1 VLRRRTE
8 QAANRPN
15 GEEPPETVS
24 GDRPSLDT
32 LRKKLDQTLG
42 AGRVRTGTEVET
54 APKPRPAAASFVP
67 GRRFPTALGE
77 TFLLETCYAPSHL
90 HGILPVEEL
99 GKLPGPDGVSLFPE
113 KLGHLGC
120 SEEIVFLDTETTG
133 FVGAPDTVAFLVGLA
148 RYRVGEGLRVE
159 QFFLEDRNGEPAL
172 LEAVAASLAGA
183 GALVTYNGA
192 TFDAPILRSRYSR
205 HGLADP
211 LAALPHLDLLPP
223 CRGFWRHAAP
233 NCRLVTLERK
243 VLGFERTD
251 DVPGAEIPGVY
262 AQYLRRAAPARLAD
276 VFTHNALDLLSLAA
290 LLWAAGEVRGGRW
303 NGTAQAHAAVG
314 LPHARRGRRAK
325 AKEALSA
332 ADMDELPAKTR
343 AGALKERL
351 RAHRAEGDWDA
362 ALETARELR
371 ALTGAADPYAV
382 EEEAK
387 VLERQLGRPEE
398 ALGILEAALA
408 DGIWHP
414 ADRAKLEKRLE
425 RLRAKHRG

>member
-1 VLRRRTE
+1 MDR
-8 QAANRPN
+8 ASNRPRC
-15 GEEPPETVS
+15 EESPETVA
-24 GDRPSLDT
+24 GEKPSLDS
-32 LRKKLDQTLG
+32 LRKKLDHALG

-67 GRRFPTALGE
+67 GRRVSTASGE
-77 TFLLETCYAPSHL
+77 TFLLETCYGPSHL
-90 HGILPVEEL
+90 HGILPVDEL
-99 GKLPGPDGVSLFPE
+99 GKLPGPDGVALFPE
-113 KLGHLGC
+113 TLGHLGC

-133 FVGAPDTVAFLVGLA
+133 LAGEPGTVAFLVGLA
-148 RYRVGEGLRVE
+148 RYRAGEGLRVE
-159 QFFLEDRNGEPAL
+159 QFFLEDRGGEPAL
-172 LEAVAASLAGA
+172 LDAVAASLAGA
-183 GALVTYNGA
+183 RALVTYNGA

-243 VLGFERTD
+243 VLGFERSD

-262 AQYLRRAAPARLAD
+262 AQYLRRAAPGRLAD

-303 NGTAQAHAAVG
+303 NGTTQGAPAWVG
-314 LPHARRGRRAK
+314 LPHAQRPSSSK
-325 AKEALSA
+325 AK
-332 ADMDELPAKTR
+332 
-343 AGALKERL
+343 ALKERL
-351 RAHRAEGDWDA
+351 RALRAEGDWDG
-362 ALETARELR
+362 ALETVRELR

-398 ALGILEAALA
+398 AVRVLEEALA

-425 RLRAKHRG
+425 RLRAKHRR